1 MKTNIIKILIWLG
14 LSILMT
20 IFWIVGLIIG
30 NAIFPSSITEMSA
43 DSNSNAGLMLFL
55 TCALNTWVVLYF
67 IYNSQCKGWK
77 LVGTIFLFTF
87 GIQYFMSQIETL
99 WFNDSLNFPVKGIL
113 AVVSGGFIMNL
124 LFSVTATWFTGNF
137 RPLKEPVGEKTKV
150 ELAPMVRYFLLL
162 SILVWPVIYF
172 LAGYLIAWQF
182 ADVRL
187 FYSGTV
193 EIDSFLSIM
202 KANITSGLY
211 FFQILRG
218 VLWILIALP
227 AVAVIRGS
235 LMRKGV
241 IIGLLFALLG
251 SSQLL
256 LPNPFMSDM
265 VRMAH
270 IIETAPSDFIWGF
283 IIAWCFGKLIL
294 SEPNE
299 SDLKIPS
306 PGKSER
312 ANVV

>member
-1 MKTNIIKILIWLG
+1 MKTNIKKALIWLG

-20 IFWIVGLIIG
+20 IFWIIGLIIG

-43 DSNSNAGLMLFL
+43 DSNINGGLILL
-55 TCALNTWVVLYF
+55 LICALNTLVVLYF

-77 LVGTIFLFTF
+77 LVGTIFLVTF
-87 GIQYFMSQIETL
+87 GLQYFMSQIETL
-99 WFNDSLNFPVKGIL
+99 WFNDSLNFPIKGIL
-113 AVVSGGFIMNL
+113 AIVSGGGIMNL

-137 RPLKEPVGEKTKV
+137 SPLKESAGEKTKV
-150 ELAPMVRYFLLL
+150 ELVPIVKYFLLL
-162 SILVWPVIYF
+162 SIVVWPVIYF

-187 FYSGTV
+187 FYSGTT
-193 EIDSFLSIM
+193 EMDSFLSIM
-202 KANITSGLY
+202 KANVASGLY

-241 IIGLLFALLG
+241 IIGLLFAVLSG
-251 SSQLL
+251 SQLL

-270 IIETAPSDFIWGF
+270 LFETAPSNFLWGF
-283 IIAWCFGKLIL
+283 IIAWCFGKLIS
-294 SEPNE
+294 SEP
-299 SDLKIPS
+299 K
-306 PGKSER
+306 
-312 ANVV
+312 

>member
-1 MKTNIIKILIWLG
+1 MKTNMKKGLIWLG

-43 DSNSNAGLMLFL
+43 DSDSSGGLILL
-55 TCALNTWVVLYF
+55 LICALNTLVVLYF

-77 LVGTIFLFTF
+77 LVGTIFLITF
-87 GIQYFMSQIETL
+87 GLQYFMSQIETL
-99 WFNDSLNFPVKGIL
+99 WFNESINSPIKGIL

-137 RPLKEPVGEKTKV
+137 SLLKKSAGEKTKV
-150 ELAPMVRYFLLL
+150 ELAPIVKYFLLL
-162 SILVWPVIYF
+162 SIVVWPVIYF
-172 LAGYLIAWQF
+172 LAGYFIAWQF
-182 ADVRL
+182 AEVRL

-193 EIDSFLSIM
+193 EMDSFLSMM
-202 KANITSGLY
+202 KANVASGLY

-227 AVAVIRGS
+227 ALAVIRGS

-241 IIGLLFALLG
+241 IIGLLFAVLSG
-251 SSQLL
+251 SQLL

-270 IIETAPSDFIWGF
+270 IIETAPSNFLWGF
-283 IIAWCFGKLIL
+283 IIAWCFGKLIS
-294 SEPNE
+294 SEP
-299 SDLKIPS
+299 K
-306 PGKSER
+306 
-312 ANVV
+312 

>member
-1 MKTNIIKILIWLG
+1 M
-14 LSILMT
+14 
-20 IFWIVGLIIG
+20 IFWIIGLMIG

-43 DSNSNAGLMLFL
+43 DSNSNMELMLFL
-55 TCALNTWVVLYF
+55 TCALNTWVILYF
-67 IYNSQCKGWK
+67 INNTQCKGWK
-77 LVGTIFLFTF
+77 LAKTIFLVTF

-99 WFNDSLNFPVKGIL
+99 WFNDSIDFPINGIW
-113 AVVSGGFIMNL
+113 AIVSGGAIMIL

-137 RPLKEPVGEKTKV
+137 SPLKESAGVKTKV
-150 ELAPMVRYFLLL
+150 DLVPMIKKILLF
-162 SILVWPVIYF
+162 SVVVWPVIYF

-182 ADVRL
+182 AEVRL
-187 FYSGTV
+187 LYSGTA
-193 EIDSFLSIM
+193 EMASFLSIM
-202 KANITSGLY
+202 KANVASGLY

-227 AVAVIRGS
+227 ALAVTRGL

-241 IIGLLFALLG
+241 ILGLLFAFLG

-256 LPNPFMSDM
+256 IPNPFMSDM

-270 IIETAPSDFIWGF
+270 LIETASSMFLWGF
-283 IIAWCFGKLIL
+283 MIAWYFGKFIS

-299 SDLKIPS
+299 SDYKIPS
-306 PGKSER
+306 PNKSER

>member
-1 MKTNIIKILIWLG
+1 MKTNIKKVFIWLG

-43 DSNSNAGLMLFL
+43 DSDSSGGLILL
-55 TCALNTWVVLYF
+55 LICALNTFVVLYF

-77 LVGTIFLFTF
+77 MAGTIFLIIF
-87 GIQYFMSQIETL
+87 GLQYFMSQIETL

-113 AVVSGGFIMNL
+113 AIVSGGAIMNL

-137 RPLKEPVGEKTKV
+137 SQVKESAGEKTKV
-150 ELAPMVRYFLLL
+150 ELVPMIKYFLLL
-162 SILVWPVIYF
+162 SIIVWPVIYF
-172 LAGYLIAWQF
+172 LAGYFIAWQF

-187 FYSGTV
+187 LYSGTA
-193 EIDSFLSIM
+193 EMDSFLSMM
-202 KANITSGLY
+202 KVNVASGLY

-235 LMRKGV
+235 LIRKGV
-241 IIGLLFALLG
+241 IIGLLFAVLS

-265 VRMAH
+265 VRMGH
-270 IIETAPSDFIWGF
+270 LVETAPSNFIWGF
-283 IIAWCFGKLIL
+283 IIAWCFGKLIS

-299 SDLKIPS
+299 SDFKIPS
-306 PGKSER
+306 QNKY
-312 ANVV
+312 

>member
-1 MKTNIIKILIWLG
+1 MKTNMKKVLIWLG
-14 LSILMT
+14 LSILMM
-20 IFWIVGLIIG
+20 IFWIIGLMIG

-99 WFNDSLNFPVKGIL
+99 WFNDRLNFPVKGIL

-137 RPLKEPVGEKTKV
+137 SPLKEPAGEKTKV
-150 ELAPMVRYFLLL
+150 ELAPMVKYLLL
-162 SILVWPVIYF
+162 FSIVVWPVIYF

-182 ADVRL
+182 AEVRL
-187 FYSGTV
+187 LYSGTT
-193 EIDSFLSIM
+193 EMGSFLSIM
-202 KANITSGLY
+202 KANFASGLY
-211 FFQILRG
+211 FFQIPRG

-270 IIETAPSDFIWGF
+270 LIETAPSNFIWGF
-283 IIAWCFGKLIL
+283 IIAWCFGKLIS

-306 PGKSER
+306 PSKSER

>member
-1 MKTNIIKILIWLG
+1 MVMKTNMKKVLIWLG

-43 DSNSNAGLMLFL
+43 DSDSSGGLILL
-55 TCALNTWVVLYF
+55 YTLVILYF

-77 LVGTIFLFTF
+77 MVGTIFLITF
-87 GIQYFMSQIETL
+87 GLQYFMSQIETL
-99 WFNDSLNFPVKGIL
+99 WFNESINFPIKGIM

-137 RPLKEPVGEKTKV
+137 SSLKESSSEKVKFD
-150 ELAPMVRYFLLL
+150 LMPMVKYFLLL
-162 SILVWPVIYF
+162 SIIVWPVIYF

-187 FYSGTV
+187 LYSGTV
-193 EIDSFLSIM
+193 EMDSFLSMM
-202 KANITSGLY
+202 KVNVASGLY

-227 AVAVIRGS
+227 ALAIIRGS
-235 LMRKGV
+235 LVRKGV
-241 IIGLLFALLG
+241 IIGLLFAVLS

-256 LPNPFMSDM
+256 IPNPFMSDM
-265 VRMAH
+265 VRMGH
-270 IIETAPSDFIWGF
+270 LIETAPSNFLWGF
-283 IIAWCFGKLIL
+283 IIAWFFGKLI
-294 SEPNE
+294 SSKP
-299 SDLKIPS
+299 K
-306 PGKSER
+306 
-312 ANVV
+312 

>member
-1 MKTNIIKILIWLG
+1 MKTNIKKVLIWLG
-14 LSILMT
+14 LSLLMM
-20 IFWIVGLIIG
+20 IFWIIGLMIG

-43 DSNSNAGLMLFL
+43 DSNSNMELMLFL
-55 TCALNTWVVLYF
+55 TCALNTWVILYF
-67 IYNSQCKGWK
+67 INNTQCKGWK
-77 LVGTIFLFTF
+77 LAKTIFLVTF

-99 WFNDSLNFPVKGIL
+99 WFNDSIDFPINGIW
-113 AVVSGGFIMNL
+113 AIVSGGAIMIL

-137 RPLKEPVGEKTKV
+137 SPLKESAGVKTKV
-150 ELAPMVRYFLLL
+150 DLVPMIKKILLF
-162 SILVWPVIYF
+162 SVVVWPVIYF

-182 ADVRL
+182 AEVRL
-187 FYSGTV
+187 LYSGTA
-193 EIDSFLSIM
+193 EMASFLSIM
-202 KANITSGLY
+202 KANVASGLY

-227 AVAVIRGS
+227 ALAVTRGL

-241 IIGLLFALLG
+241 ILGLLFAFLG

-256 LPNPFMSDM
+256 IPNPFMSDM

-270 IIETAPSDFIWGF
+270 LIETASSMFLWGF
-283 IIAWCFGKLIL
+283 MIAWYFGKFIS

-299 SDLKIPS
+299 SDYKISS
-306 PGKSER
+306 PNKSER

>member
-1 MKTNIIKILIWLG
+1 MKTNMKKGLIWLG

-43 DSNSNAGLMLFL
+43 DSDSSGGLILL
-55 TCALNTWVVLYF
+55 LICALNTLVVLYF

-77 LVGTIFLFTF
+77 LVGTIFLITF
-87 GIQYFMSQIETL
+87 GLQYFMSQIETL
-99 WFNDSLNFPVKGIL
+99 WFNESINFPIKGIL

-124 LFSVTATWFTGNF
+124 LFSVTTTWFTGNF
-137 RPLKEPVGEKTKV
+137 SPLKKSAGEKTKL
-150 ELAPMVRYFLLL
+150 ELAPIVKYFLLL
-162 SILVWPVIYF
+162 SIVVWPVIYF
-172 LAGYLIAWQF
+172 LAGYFIAWQF
-182 ADVRL
+182 AEVRL
-187 FYSGTV
+187 SYSGTV
-193 EIDSFLSIM
+193 EMDSFLSMM
-202 KANITSGLY
+202 KANVASGLY

-241 IIGLLFALLG
+241 IIGLLFAVLSG
-251 SSQLL
+251 SQLL

-270 IIETAPSDFIWGF
+270 IIETAPSNFLWGF
-283 IIAWCFGKLIL
+283 IIAWCFGKLIS
-294 SEPNE
+294 SEP
-299 SDLKIPS
+299 K
-306 PGKSER
+306 
-312 ANVV
+312 

>member
-1 MKTNIIKILIWLG
+1 MKTYMKKGLIWFG
-14 LSILMT
+14 LSILMA
-20 IFWIVGLIIG
+20 IFWIIGLIIG

-43 DSNSNAGLMLFL
+43 DSNSNSGLILFL
-55 TCALNTWVVLYF
+55 ICALNTLVVLYF

-77 LVGTIFLFTF
+77 LAGIIFLITF

-99 WFNDSLNFPVKGIL
+99 WFNDSINFPIKGIL

-137 RPLKEPVGEKTKV
+137 SPLKESASEKAKV
-150 ELAPMVRYFLLL
+150 DLVPIVKYVLLL
-162 SILVWPVIYF
+162 SIVVWPVIYF

-182 ADVRL
+182 AEVRL
-187 FYSGTV
+187 LYSGTA
-193 EIDSFLSIM
+193 EMASFLSIM
-202 KANITSGLY
+202 KANVASGLY

-227 AVAVIRGS
+227 ALAVTRGS

-241 IIGLLFALLG
+241 ILGLLFAFLG

-270 IIETAPSDFIWGF
+270 FIETSSSNFLWGF
-283 IIAWCFGKLIL
+283 IIAWCFGKLIS
-294 SEPNE
+294 SEP
-299 SDLKIPS
+299 K
-306 PGKSER
+306 
-312 ANVV
+312 

>member
-1 MKTNIIKILIWLG
+1 MKTNIKKVLIWLG
-14 LSILMT
+14 LSILMM

-43 DSNSNAGLMLFL
+43 DSNINGGLILL
-55 TCALNTWVVLYF
+55 IICALNTLVVLYF
-67 IYNSQCKGWK
+67 IYNSQCKGWR
-77 LVGTIFLFTF
+77 LVGTIFLITF
-87 GIQYFMSQIETL
+87 GLQYCMSQIETL

-113 AVVSGGFIMNL
+113 AIVSGGGIANL

-137 RPLKEPVGEKTKV
+137 STLKESAGEKTKV
-150 ELAPMVRYFLLL
+150 ELAPMVKYFLLL
-162 SILVWPVIYF
+162 SIVVWPVIYF

-187 FYSGTV
+187 FYSGTT
-193 EIDSFLSIM
+193 EMDSFLSMM
-202 KANITSGLY
+202 KANVASGLY

-241 IIGLLFALLG
+241 IIGLLFAVLSG
-251 SSQLL
+251 SQLL

-270 IIETAPSDFIWGF
+270 LIETAPSNFIWGF
-283 IIAWCFGKLIL
+283 IIAWCFGKLT
-294 SEPNE
+294 SNEPN
-299 SDLKIPS
+299 
-306 PGKSER
+306 
-312 ANVV
+312 